1 MRHAADALLT
11 PSLYHYDHQTP
22 YAMSKLNDDYN
33 VKAATKFVP
42 EIKTPILPMDIE
54 TIFGENTFGLEAM
67 KSRLP
72 KKVYERLLATIE
84 NNEPVDPNVADTV
97 ATAMKEWAKGRG
109 GTHFTHW
116 FQPLTGS
123 TAEKHDSFITPNK
136 GGGAIAE
143 FSGSDLI
150 QGEPDASSF
159 PSGGLRATFE
169 ARGYTAWD
177 PTSPAFI
184 IENKNGAYLSIPT
197 AFTSWTGEALDYK
210 IPLLRSIEALDSA
223 ARRVL
228 ALFGVEDVQKVYST
242 VGSEQEYFLI
252 DEEYY
257 YRRPDLVT
265 TGRTLIGAKPP
276 KGHELDDH
284 YFGAIEDRI
293 LSYML
298 ETERELYRLGVPVK
312 TRHNEVA
319 PGQYEIAPIFENSN
333 LSVDHQHVTMLM
345 LQKTARKYGLVCL
358 LHEKP
363 FDGLNGSGKHN
374 NWSMSTNTGMNL
386 LEPGDDPSQNLRF
399 LFFCVAVI
407 RAVFKHQDLL
417 RITVATAGNDHRLGA
432 NEAPPAILSVF
443 LGEALYGIFNQI
455 AEGSATSNKE
465 GGFLGLGSPVLPQL
479 PRHSGDRNRTSPFAF
494 TGNKFEF
501 RAVGSNQTISFA
513 NTVLNVT
520 MADSL
525 DELATSLEA
534 RMDDG
539 MSFEA
544 AIAKVLQESA
554 QETKAI
560 LFEGDNYAEEWHA
573 EAERRGLLNLRT
585 TVDALDKMLDEKNV
599 SLFEKA
605 NVLSKTELES
615 RYETWLEQY
624 VMTVN
629 IEAQTTQTMA
639 ETMVL
644 PAAAKYFGELTAT
657 VTQANQIGAPSAGM
671 HATASGTGALIDEL
685 REAIDQL
692 KAVNMT
698 SFEDEHAHA
707 VHMRDQVIPAMS
719 AVRLACDKLERVV
732 PNELWPMP
740 TYREMLFIR

>member
-1 MRHAADALLT
+1 
-11 PSLYHYDHQTP
+11 
-22 YAMSKLNDDYN
+22 MSKLIDDYN

-42 EIKTPILPMDIE
+42 DIKTPILPIDIE
-54 TIFGENTFGLEAM
+54 KIFGENTFGLDAM

-72 KKVYERLLATIE
+72 KNVYQRLLATIE

-97 ATAMKEWAKGRG
+97 ATAMKEWAKERG

-159 PSGGLRATFE
+159 PSGGVRATFE

-184 IENKNGAYLSIPT
+184 IENKNGAYLAIPT

-210 IPLLRSIEALDSA
+210 IPLLRSIQALDGA

-228 ALFGVEDVQKVYST
+228 ALFGVEDVQNVYST

-252 DEEYY
+252 DEEYF

-293 LSYML
+293 LSCML

-319 PGQYEIAPIFENSN
+319 PSQYEIAPIFENSN
-333 LSVDHQHVTMLM
+333 VGADHQHLIMLM
-345 LQKTARKYGLVCL
+345 LQKIARKYGLVCL

-374 NWSMSTNTGMNL
+374 NWSISTNTGINL
-386 LEPGDDPSQNLRF
+386 LDPGDDPSQNLRF
-399 LFFCVAVI
+399 LFFCAAVI
-407 RAVFKHQDLL
+407 RAVFKHQDVL
-417 RITVATAGNDHRLGA
+417 RFAVATAGNDHRLGA

-443 LGEALYGIFNQI
+443 LGEALYNIFNQI

-465 GGFLGLGSPVLPQL
+465 GGFLGLGTPVLPHL

-501 RAVGSNQTISFA
+501 RAVGSNQTISFS
-513 NTVLNVT
+513 NTVLNVI
-520 MADSL
+520 MADTL
-525 DELATSLEA
+525 DELATSLEDK
-534 RMDDG
+534 MGDG
-539 MSFEA
+539 MAFEDA
-544 AIAKVLQESA
+544 VANVLQESA

-560 LFEGDNYAEEWHA
+560 LFEGDNYTEEWHA
-573 EAERRGLLNLRT
+573 EAEQRGLLNLRT
-585 TVDALDKMLDEKNV
+585 TVDSLEKMLDEKNV
-599 SLFEKA
+599 SLFEKT
-605 NVLSKTELES
+605 NVLSKKELES

-624 VMTVN
+624 IITVN
-629 IEAQTTQTMA
+629 IEAGTTQAMA

-644 PAAAKYFGELTAT
+644 PAATKYFGELTAT
-657 VTQANQIGAPSAGM
+657 VIQANQIGAPSGGTQ
-671 HATASGTGALIDEL
+671 ATADATGALIDEL
-685 REAIDQL
+685 RGAIDQL
-692 KAVNMT
+692 KAANMT
-698 SFEDEHAHA
+698 DVDEGHPHA
-707 VHMRDQVIPAMS
+707 VHMRDQVIPAMN

-732 PNELWPMP
+732 PNELWPIP
-740 TYREMLFIR
+740 TYREILFIR

>member
-1 MRHAADALLT
+1 
-11 PSLYHYDHQTP
+11 
-22 YAMSKLNDDYN
+22 MSRLMDDYN
-33 VKAATKFVP
+33 VKAATKFVKSAKSLP
-42 EIKTPILPMDIE
+42 LPIDIE
-54 TIFGENTFGLEAM
+54 KIFGENVFGLEAM

-84 NNEPVDPNVADTV
+84 NNEPLDPTVADTV
-97 ATAMKEWAKGRG
+97 ATAMKEWARERG

-143 FSGSDLI
+143 FSGSNLI

-159 PSGGLRATFE
+159 PSGGLRPTFE

-177 PTSPAFI
+177 PTSPAFL
-184 IENKNGAYLSIPT
+184 IENENGAYMSIPT

-210 IPLLRSIEALDSA
+210 IPLLRSIAALDVA
-223 ARRVL
+223 ARRAL
-228 ALFGVEDVQKVYST
+228 ALFGVDDVHNVYST
-242 VGSEQEYFLI
+242 VGAEQEYFLI

-265 TGRTLIGAKPP
+265 TGRTLLGTKPP

-284 YFGAIEDRI
+284 YFGTIEDRV
-293 LSYML
+293 LSCML
-298 ETERELYRLGVPVK
+298 DAERELYRLGVPVK

-319 PGQYEIAPIFENSN
+319 PSQYEIAPIFENSN
-333 LSVDHQHVTMLM
+333 LGADHQHLIMLM

-374 NWSMSTNTGMNL
+374 NWSMSTNTGQNL
-386 LEPGDDPSQNLRF
+386 LDPGDDPSQNLRF
-399 LFFCVAVI
+399 LFFCAAVI

-417 RITVATAGNDHRLGA
+417 RIAVATAGNDHRLGA

-443 LGEALYGIFNQI
+443 LGEALYDIFDKI
-455 AEGSATSNKE
+455 AQGAAMSNKE
-465 GGFLGLGSPVLPQL
+465 GGFLGLGSPVLPPL

-513 NTVLNVT
+513 NTVLNVA
-520 MADSL
+520 MAEAL
-525 DELATSLEA
+525 DELSSSVQAQL
-534 RMDDG
+534 DG
-539 MSFEA
+539 GAAFED
-544 AIAKVLQESA
+544 AIAQALRESTL
-554 QETKAI
+554 ETKAI
-560 LFEGDNYAEEWHA
+560 LFEGDNYSGDWHA

-585 TVDALDKMLDEKNV
+585 TVDALERMLDEKNV
-599 SLFEKA
+599 ALFDKA
-605 NVLSKTELES
+605 NVLSETELRS
-615 RYETWLEQY
+615 RYEIWLEQY
-624 VMTVN
+624 VITVN
-629 IEAQTTQTMA
+629 IEAETTQAMA

-657 VTQANQIGAPSAGM
+657 ATQAKEIGVSSSGM
-671 HATASGTGALIDEL
+671 AATASATGDLIDEL

-698 SFEDEHAHA
+698 HIEDGHAHA
-707 VHMRDQVIPAMS
+707 VHMRDKVIPAMD

-732 PNELWPMP
+732 PNESWPVP